1 MAQKNSF
8 PEQKD
13 QLLEALEADLARVN
27 DPKNGEALS
36 VAELAPQ
43 IADMG
48 HGHVSLVLNAGT
60 RSRDEVKALQ
70 QVIESALARGEYG
83 TQIHVMMTAEREA
96 PQQQPMSS
104 SATADPH
111 GMNKNPPL
119 TLPVKHVIA
128 VGSGKGGVGKST
140 VAANLAVALAKAGHK
155 VGIVDA
161 DIYGPSQPHLFG
173 LPAQK
178 PELNEGRQLIPYE
191 AHGVKVMSIGFMVP
205 PEKALIW
212 RGPMVQTALY
222 QLFRDVKWEGCD
234 TLIVDLP
241 PGTGDV
247 QLTLA
252 QKIPLTGAVIVST
265 PQDLALID
273 ARKAI
278 EMFTTMK
285 VPVLGLIE
293 NMSTHICSACG
304 HEEHL
309 FGHGGAEAEAKKAG
323 LPYLGALPLSLTL
336 RQSADAGRPDALE
349 DGSAFMPLARAV
361 EELLPE

>member
-1 MAQKNSF
+1 MAQKSSF
-8 PEQKD
+8 QGQDAAVLSTLETILAKVTDPTNGQALD
-13 QLLEALEADLARVN
+13 VSALNPQL
-27 DPKNGEALS
+27 
-36 VAELAPQ
+36 
-43 IADMG
+43 ADMG
-48 HGHVSLVLNAGT
+48 HGHMSLILNAGV
-60 RSRDEVKALQ
+60 RAKPAVEALQ
-70 QVIESALARGEYG
+70 QVIESTLAREELGS
-83 TQIHVMMTAEREA
+83 QIHVMMTAEREA
-96 PQQQPMSS
+96 PSTP
-104 SATADPH
+104 AAPDPH
-111 GMNKNPPL
+111 GMSKNPPL
-119 TLPVKHVIA
+119 ILPVKHVIA

-140 VAANLAVALAKAGHK
+140 IAANLAVALAKMGHK
-155 VGIVDA
+155 VGLVDA

-173 LPAQK
+173 LPSQK
-178 PELNEGRQLIPYE
+178 PELNAARKLIPYE

-222 QLFRDVKWEGCD
+222 QLFRDVEWEGCD

-247 QLTLA
+247 QLTMA

-278 EMFTTMK
+278 EMFATTH

-293 NMSTHICSACG
+293 NMTTHICTNCG

-309 FGHGGAEAEAKKAG
+309 FGHGGAEKEAKKAG
-323 LPYLGALPLSLTL
+323 LPYLGALPLTLSL
-336 RQSADAGRPDALE
+336 RQSADGGEPDALRE
-349 DGSAFMPLARAV
+349 ESPFTALARSML
-361 EELLPE
+361 ERLPA